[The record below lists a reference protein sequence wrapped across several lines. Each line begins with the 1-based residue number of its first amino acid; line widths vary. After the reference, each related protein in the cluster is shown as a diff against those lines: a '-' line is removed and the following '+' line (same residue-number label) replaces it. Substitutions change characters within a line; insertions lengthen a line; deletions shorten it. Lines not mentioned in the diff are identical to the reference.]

1 MENFNAMNTEN
12 LFNSLV
18 SILVPKD
25 YLKDF
30 EIVSVE
36 EKPSEWVITLHE
48 KTERIPP
55 ELNGKQ

>member
-12 LFNSLV
+12 LFNSLA
-18 SILVPKD
+18 SILVSKE
-25 YLKDF
+25 YLNDF

-48 KTERIPP
+48 KTQIVFL
-55 ELNGKQ
+55 LN